1 MKIDPSEMEA
11 LAAYKLAVSLIVPR
25 PIAWVGSR
33 STSGIDNLA
42 PFSYFMGV
50 STKPPSVA
58 ISVARG
64 RRGVLKD
71 TAQNILD
78 TNVFTVSMV
87 SFASSEQM
95 VGTSASIEPDV
106 SEFDVVGLDVLE
118 GDLIAAPRPTVAL
131 ASMECSLVHS
141 HDMGSTHLLVG
152 EVLRYHLADEI
163 VQEDTKGHR
172 VIDLKS
178 LDAVGRLGG
187 REYCRVQESFEIL
200 PQK

>member
-1 MKIDPSEMEA
+1 MKIDPKEMEA

-33 STSGIDNLA
+33 SPDGIDNLA

-50 STKPPSVA
+50 STKPPSLA

-64 RRGVLKD
+64 RKGALKD
-71 TAQNILD
+71 TARNILE
-78 TNVFTVSMV
+78 TGGFTVSMV

-95 VGTSASIEPDV
+95 VGTSAPIEPDV
-106 SEFDVVGLDVLE
+106 SEFDVVGLDVLDGE
-118 GDLIAAPRPTVAL
+118 LIAAPMPTVAL
-131 ASMECSLVHS
+131 ASMECSLIHT
-141 HDMGSTHLLVG
+141 HDMGTTHLLVG

-163 VQEDTKGHR
+163 VSTDAKGHQ

-178 LDAVGRLGG
+178 LDVVGRLGG
-187 REYCRVQESFEIL
+187 REYCRVQDSFEIL
-200 PQK
+200 P